1 MSRIPWRRKWQP
13 APVFLPGKSHGQ
25 RLAGYST
32 WGCKRVRPDLVT
44 EHVYTYVY
52 FKPLY
57 EFYFQYVAAAAT
69 AKSLQS
75 CPTLCDPINSSPP
88 SLGFSRQCY
97 YATIS
102 SVKTNTKKKKTNT
115 KKVHKIHLFYHIL
128 IITGIY
134 DPYLFRKRQ

>member
-1 MSRIPWRRKWQP
+1 MATCSSILAWEISRTET
-13 APVFLPGKSHGQ
+13 G
-25 RLAGYST
+25 RLQYTGLQ
-32 WGCKRVRPDLVT
+32 RVRHNLVT

-57 EFYFQYVAAAAT
+57 EFYFQYVAAAAA

-88 SLGFSRQCY
+88 SLGFSRKCY
-97 YATIS
+97 YAIIS
-102 SVKTNTKKKKTNT
+102 SVKTNT

-128 IITGIY
+128 IITRIY